1 MAISVFTHLDE
12 CIPPS
17 NQVSLY
23 YNGVNSTNTTQG
35 DLGVY
40 FTNDVTLGLGD
51 VINLPSQCTQGIDI
65 VFVVDYTGSMGGS
78 INGVKAG
85 ISNILSTISAESLN
99 NARVGLVLFDE
110 TGGLTTNYSST
121 NTYINLPAN
130 QKFQNVNSS
139 AGKVQHITAISKM
152 GAVNDFTDFQQKLA
166 LLNTSDFPLGNGL
179 GTPEPGDM
187 GTYEVVKNNLAGA
200 WRAEAIKVV
209 VLITDAVPGGDDDVN
224 NTTDLAYATN
234 TLIPALNSKEVQVMV
249 QSSKSATSTGNY
261 YNNLTTGTTIPGRY
275 DQVSFDA
282 NGDWVNT
289 GLITGI
295 QALCDETYYGTCDL
309 ASTGW
314 YYRAGDWYTF
324 YFDANSGTITN
335 IYYLPPTYSVTPSTL
350 NTDENGRTIT
360 WNIVT
365 QYVAN
370 GTTLYW
376 TFNPTGGISASDFIN
391 NISSGS
397 FTINNNVGSFQL
409 TTRADSTTEG
419 TESIQIRI
427 RTGSTTGTI
436 VAVSDYTVV
445 QDTSQ
450 NVPTATPVPITV
462 YQQYSVQGDG
472 FGNVRSDASCSEF
485 VSVSIWTLRGST
497 LAYQVG
503 DQVWTNQSRTT
514 LFNGNGYW
522 YQIGDTWSS
531 TPQKVVQIGE
541 GQILNITNCP
551 VVTPTPTPTA
561 TATPVPPTPTPT
573 TASSGSGAG
582 FVYLVQCVDGA
593 CVLGT
598 TRIASDSSGDPLPN
612 GTFVTLNNM
621 GGCWEIKSTSSS
633 TVQSTVSGLCSGPAQ
648 PTATP
653 TPTATTATYKFV
665 VECVSGACLQGT
677 GRVAS
682 SSTNWMIGTTV
693 TLDNMSGCWEVMSTS
708 NSTANSAITG
718 SCVVPTPTATA
729 ASYVY
734 LMDPCDGTSPYVV
747 AQTNAPKTIGDVY
760 DLTGSFY
767 EATNPYT
774 IISTSTNLPETWI
787 ADLTVCPGDTG
798 GGDKCLLEG
807 TLVTLAN
814 GTQTAIEN
822 LVAGDVLSSVVVG
835 DMPDSDDYNVLKLWS
850 QSNPTLSNTTAT
862 VQANTLKVVDSV
874 LSFNNDLLIS
884 SKDHIH
890 VVKRSGNWM
899 LLKADAIA
907 TGDVFID
914 KNGNEIEITSI
925 TESTGTFNVYKL
937 DVETNDIFIANGIIT
952 HNLKPMP

>member
-40 FTNDVTLGLGD
+40 FTNDITLGLGD

-85 ISNILSTISAESLN
+85 ISNILSTISSESLN

-110 TGGLTTNYSST
+110 TGGTTTNYSST
-121 NTYINLPAN
+121 STYINLPAN

-166 LLNTSDFPLGNGL
+166 LLNTGSFPLGNGL

-209 VLITDAVPGGDDDVN
+209 VLITDAVPGGDDDSN
-224 NTTDLAYATN
+224 NAADLAYATN
-234 TLIPALNSKEVQVMV
+234 TLIPVLNSKEVQVMV
-249 QSSKSATSTGNY
+249 QSSRSASYSGNY
-261 YNNLTTGTTIPGRY
+261 YSNLTTDTTIPGRY
-275 DQVSFDA
+275 DQVTFDS

-289 GLITGI
+289 GLIAGI

-314 YYRAGDWYTF
+314 YYRSGDWYTF

-335 IYYLPPTYSVTPSTL
+335 IYYLPPTYSITPSTL

-419 TESIQIRI
+419 TESISIRI
-427 RTGSTTGTI
+427 RTGSVTGPI
-436 VAVSDYTVV
+436 VATSDYTVV
-445 QDTSQ
+445 SDTSQ

-462 YQQYSVQGDG
+462 YQQYSVQADG
-472 FGNVRSDASCSEF
+472 FGNVRADALCSEF
-485 VSVSIWTLRGST
+485 VTVSIWTLRGST

-503 DQVWTNQSRTT
+503 DQVWTSSNQNV

-522 YQIGDTWSS
+522 YQVGDTFSS
-531 TPQKVVQIGE
+531 SVQKVVQIGE
-541 GQILNITNCP
+541 GQILSITNCP
-551 VVTPTPTPTA
+551 VVQPTPTPTS
-561 TATPVPPTPTPT
+561 TPTSTPVPPTPTPTAT

-598 TRIASDSSGDPLPN
+598 TRIASDSSGNPLPN

-633 TVQSTVSGLCSGPAQ
+633 TVQSTISGLCSGPPQ
-648 PTATP
+648 P
-653 TPTATTATYKFV
+653 TPTA
-665 VECVSGACLQGT
+665 
-677 GRVAS
+677 
-682 SSTNWMIGTTV
+682 
-693 TLDNMSGCWEVMSTS
+693 
-708 NSTANSAITG
+708 
-718 SCVVPTPTATA
+718 TPTATA

-734 LMDPCDGTSPYVV
+734 LMDPCDGVSPYVV
-747 AQTNAPKTIGDVY
+747 AQTNSPKTIGDVY
-760 DLTGSFY
+760 NLTGSGY
-767 EATNPYT
+767 VDTNPYT
-774 IISTSTNLPETWI
+774 IIATSTDLPETWI

-798 GGDKCLLEG
+798 GGDKCLLGG
-807 TLVTLAN
+807 TMITLAD
-814 GTQTAIEN
+814 GTQKAIEN
-822 LVAGDVLSSVVVG
+822 IAVGDELKSMVVG
-835 DMPDSDDYNVLKLWS
+835 DMPDSDNFEVLKLWS
-850 QSNPTLSNTTAT
+850 QSNPTLSNTTT
-862 VQANTLKVVDSV
+862 FVQNNVMSTVDSV
-874 LSFNNDLLIS
+874 LSFNNGRLTS
-884 SKDHIH
+884 SKDHLHLI
-890 VVKRSGNWM
+890 KRSGNWM
-899 LLKADAIA
+899 ILKASSVVV
-907 TGDVFID
+907 GDMFID
-914 KNGNEIEITSI
+914 QNGSEVAITSI
-925 TESTGTFNVYKL
+925 EELTGTFNVYKL
-937 DVETNDIFIANGIIT
+937 DVEVSDTYIASGLIT
-952 HNLKPMP
+952 HNVKPMP